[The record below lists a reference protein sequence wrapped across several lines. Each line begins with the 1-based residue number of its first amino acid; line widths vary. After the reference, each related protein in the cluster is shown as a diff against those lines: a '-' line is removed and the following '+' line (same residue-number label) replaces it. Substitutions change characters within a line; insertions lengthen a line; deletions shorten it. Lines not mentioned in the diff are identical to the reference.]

1 MYSGKRLARGQTH
14 RRGGWRRVISVAL
27 CAVLL
32 STNMVGAFAADLFD
46 DTSCIC
52 DVLCGDEGN
61 STCPVCAEDPAQ
73 CAAEAQ
79 PPEDEK
85 PPVCIC
91 DILCGDEGNSACPV
105 CEEDP
110 AQCAAEVQPPEDEK
124 PSVCICDALCGDEG
138 NSACPVCAEDPA
150 QCAAKAQPPEP
161 EETYII
167 GWTWVDEE
175 EFLTEYDG
183 EWYLSLPGAE
193 RDDLTEELLEEML
206 PKKLCVELSD
216 GETEYLPITWDFSPL
231 LDISQTYFRL
241 DAEIEEGYVLDE
253 DVDAPYVLLEY
264 GGAELYAGTYPGTR
278 IDLTDDDHLEDHTVQ
293 GITPA
298 GTTVN
303 LFDYDPQIGNRD
315 NDVLPAGAKFEDYSN
330 GINKDALLL
339 FGGSAMREA
348 GFWNLGSGAGRPWGQ
363 NNVNM
368 KGIVKS
374 TLKDNYPYINLD
386 QARSKLQNPTEPII
400 TEDGPWGDPNRELMD
415 IANLNHAEY
424 KDAGVNEARAL
435 SAKLLESRG
444 LTVTDDGTVSGSC
457 EKASLS
463 YLFDPG
469 KTTGGKESYQNVTG
483 LFQVDE
489 DGYYYYDARKNF
501 AEFNKDD
508 NSFTLY
514 DGPAVWRTDAGYNPD
529 TNAFDLDMSL
539 GNFFPFDSASE
550 VFDSIQTEDKYG
562 NETNILS
569 CSESKTNV
577 IMLLVRTTIW
587 V

>member
-1 MYSGKRLARGQTH
+1 MYLRKKMDSGKRLARGQTH
-14 RRGGWRRVISVAL
+14 RRGGLRRVISVAL

-32 STNMVGAFAADLFD
+32 STNMVGVCAADLFD
-46 DTSCIC
+46 DTS
-52 DVLCGDEGN
+52 
-61 STCPVCAEDPAQ
+61 
-73 CAAEAQ
+73 
-79 PPEDEK
+79 
-85 PPVCIC
+85 
-91 DILCGDEGNSACPV
+91 
-105 CEEDP
+105 
-110 AQCAAEVQPPEDEK
+110 
-124 PSVCICDALCGDEG
+124 CICDALCGDEG

-231 LDISQTYFRL
+231 SDNSQEYYRL
-241 DAEIEEGYVLDE
+241 DAAIGEDYALAK

-278 IDLTDDDHLEDHTVQ
+278 RELTNDDNLADHTVK

-303 LFDYDPQIGNRD
+303 LFDYDFGITD
-315 NDVLPAGAKFEDYSN
+315 DDDVLPNGAKFENYSN
-330 GINKDALLL
+330 GINQDALLL

-374 TLKDNYPYINLD
+374 TLEDNYPYINLD
-386 QARSKLQNPTEPII
+386 QARSTLQNPTKPIV
-400 TEDGPWGDPNRELMD
+400 TEDGLWGDPNRKLMD

-424 KDAGVNEARAL
+424 VDAGVDKARAL
-435 SAKLLESRG
+435 SEKLLKSRG
-444 LTVTDDGTVSGSC
+444 LTITGDTVSGDC
-457 EKASLS
+457 KKASLR

-469 KTTGGKESYQNVTG
+469 TTTNGKESYQNVTG

-501 AEFNKDD
+501 AEFEASSATTKDGTQSD
-508 NSFTLY
+508 GSFTLY
-514 DGPAVWRTDAGYNPD
+514 DGPAV
-529 TNAFDLDMSL
+529 
-539 GNFFPFDSASE
+539 
-550 VFDSIQTEDKYG
+550 
-562 NETNILS
+562 
-569 CSESKTNV
+569 
-577 IMLLVRTTIW
+577 
-587 V
+587 

>member
-1 MYSGKRLARGQTH
+1 MDSGKRLARGQTH

-27 CAVLL
+27 CAVLF
-32 STNMVGAFAADLFD
+32 STNMVGVFAADLFD

-52 DVLCGDEGN
+52 DV
-61 STCPVCAEDPAQ
+61 
-73 CAAEAQ
+73 
-79 PPEDEK
+79 
-85 PPVCIC
+85 
-91 DILCGDEGNSACPV
+91 
-105 CEEDP
+105 
-110 AQCAAEVQPPEDEK
+110 
-124 PSVCICDALCGDEG
+124 LCGDEG

-231 LDISQTYFRL
+231 SDNSQEYYRL
-241 DAEIEEGYVLDE
+241 DAAIGEDYALAK
-253 DVDAPYVLLEY
+253 DVDALYVLLEY
-264 GGAELYAGTYPGTR
+264 GGAEVYAATYPGER
-278 IDLTDDDHLEDHTVQ
+278 RALTGTDKLADHTVK

-315 NDVLPAGAKFEDYSN
+315 NDVLPDGARFENYSK
-330 GINKDALLL
+330 GINENALLL

-386 QARSKLQNPTEPII
+386 QARSTLQNPTEPII
-400 TEDGPWGDPNRELMD
+400 TEDGPWGNPDRKLMD
-415 IANLNHAEY
+415 IANLNHAESEN
-424 KDAGVNEARAL
+424 AGVDKARAL
-435 SAKLLESRG
+435 SVKLLKDRG
-444 LTVTDDGTVSGSC
+444 LTVADDGTVIGDC

-463 YLFDPG
+463 YLFDPDTTTDG
-469 KTTGGKESYQNVTG
+469 KKSYQNVTG

-501 AEFNKDD
+501 AEFTESHATTKDGTQSD
-508 NSFTLY
+508 GSFTLY

-529 TNAFDLDMSL
+529 TNAFDGEMSL
-539 GNFFPFDSASE
+539 GNFFPFDSASK
-550 VFDSIQTEDKYG
+550 VFDSIQTKDKNG

-569 CSESKTNV
+569 SSEKITNV
-577 IMLLVRTTIW
+577 SNAVKANHYMGMTMQVDFTQPENGKLNMGSSGKQDMVFQFSGRRRLGLHRRRAGAGSGRRSQ
-587 V
+587 

>member
-1 MYSGKRLARGQTH
+1 MYLRKKMYSGKRLARGQTH

-32 STNMVGAFAADLFD
+32 STNMVGVCAADLFD

-61 STCPVCAEDPAQ
+61 SACPVCAEDPAQ
-73 CAAEAQ
+73 CAAE
-79 PPEDEK
+79 E
-85 PPVCIC
+85 
-91 DILCGDEGNSACPV
+91 
-105 CEEDP
+105 
-110 AQCAAEVQPPEDEK
+110 QPPEDEK

-264 GGAELYAGTYPGTR
+264 GGAELYAEYPGKR
-278 IDLTDDDHLEDHTVQ
+278 RELTADDHLEDHTVQ

-315 NDVLPAGAKFEDYSN
+315 NDVLPDGARFEDYSK
-330 GINKDALLL
+330 GINENALLL

-348 GFWNLGSGAGRPWGQ
+348 GFWNLGSGAGRHWGQ

-368 KGIVKS
+368 KGLVKS
-374 TLKDNYPYINLD
+374 TLENGYPYINLD
-386 QARSKLQNPTEPII
+386 QARSTLQNPTKPII
-400 TEDGPWGDPNRELMD
+400 TGDGPWGDPNRKLMD
-415 IANLNHAEY
+415 IANLNHAESEN
-424 KDAGVNEARAL
+424 AGVDKARAL
-435 SAKLLESRG
+435 SVKLLESRG

-463 YLFDPG
+463 YLFDPD
-469 KTTGGKESYQNVTG
+469 TTTDGKESYQNVTG

-501 AEFNKDD
+501 AEFNEVN

-529 TNAFDLDMSL
+529 TNAS
-539 GNFFPFDSASE
+539 G
-550 VFDSIQTEDKYG
+550 
-562 NETNILS
+562 
-569 CSESKTNV
+569 
-577 IMLLVRTTIW
+577 
-587 V
+587 

>member
-1 MYSGKRLARGQTH
+1 MYLRKKMYSGKRLAHGQTH
-14 RRGGWRRVISVAL
+14 RRGSWRRVISVAL

-32 STNMVGAFAADLFD
+32 STNMVGVCAADLFD

-61 STCPVCAEDPAQ
+61 S
-73 CAAEAQ
+73 
-79 PPEDEK
+79 
-85 PPVCIC
+85 
-91 DILCGDEGNSACPV
+91 ACPV
-105 CEEDP
+105 CE
-110 AQCAAEVQPPEDEK
+110 
-124 PSVCICDALCGDEG
+124 
-138 NSACPVCAEDPA
+138 EDPA

-278 IDLTDDDHLEDHTVQ
+278 QPRTDDDHLEDHTVQ

-315 NDVLPAGAKFEDYSN
+315 NDVLPDGARFENYSK
-330 GINKDALLL
+330 GINENALLL

-374 TLKDNYPYINLD
+374 TLEDNYPYINLD
-386 QARSKLQNPTEPII
+386 QARSTLQNPTEPII
-400 TEDGPWGDPNRELMD
+400 TEDGPWGNPDRKLMD
-415 IANLNHAEY
+415 IANLNHAESEN
-424 KDAGVNEARAL
+424 AGVDKARAL
-435 SAKLLESRG
+435 SVKLLKDRG
-444 LTVTDDGTVSGSC
+444 LTVADDGTVIGDC
-457 EKASLS
+457 EKASLR
-463 YLFDPG
+463 YLFDPDES
-469 KTTGGKESYQNVTG
+469 TDGKESHTNVTG
-483 LFQVDE
+483 LFQIDD
-489 DGYYYYDARKNF
+489 DGYIIMTPVRISLNLTKSIIASLSTTAPPYGARTQ
-501 AEFNKDD
+501 D
-508 NSFTLY
+508 
-514 DGPAVWRTDAGYNPD
+514 
-529 TNAFDLDMSL
+529 
-539 GNFFPFDSASE
+539 
-550 VFDSIQTEDKYG
+550 I
-562 NETNILS
+562 ILTQMHS
-569 CSESKTNV
+569 MV
-577 IMLLVRTTIW
+577 I
-587 V
+587 